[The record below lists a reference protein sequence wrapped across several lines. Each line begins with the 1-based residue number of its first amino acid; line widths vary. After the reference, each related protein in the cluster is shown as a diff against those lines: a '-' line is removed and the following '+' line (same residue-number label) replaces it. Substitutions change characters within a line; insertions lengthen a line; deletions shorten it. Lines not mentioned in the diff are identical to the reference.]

1 MKLISGIYKS
11 EPSVTN
17 CFSHNNLQKSIF
29 LPHFMIIHLKKKRNP
44 ASLGHIDHTI
54 ILLKVLFESLM
65 LKQRLCYRL
74 EEVPISYRGGTSASR
89 LSSAHQCAFL
99 SPSVCRSFPA
109 YFVRAVL
116 SQPHLRVAVPPFS
129 ASANMLLWL
138 VLARLCAPA
147 LFIPAAKPLSSCSS
161 PPYDLPARHSQ
172 IIQLNC

>member
-17 CFSHNNLQKSIF
+17 CFSHNNLQKINIPSPLYDNPF
-29 LPHFMIIHLKKKRNP
+29 EKKRNP

-74 EEVPISYRGGTSASR
+74 EEVPISYRGGTSASL
-89 LSSAHQCAFL
+89 LSSAHQCEFL